1 MRPAPILLRSTLD
14 NKEFEWYARFMREP
28 AIRVV
33 LLPRDTNAQ
42 GSIFGGVILSHI
54 DLAGVTE
61 ARKHAAK
68 RFVTV
73 AMKEVVFKKP
83 VFVGDTVSFYTAT
96 KKLGNTSVTIQV
108 EVEAQRWEN
117 PSERVIVTEAE
128 ITFVAINEKGEPIPV
143 KG

>member
-1 MRPAPILLRSTLD
+1 
-14 NKEFEWYARFMREP
+14 MREP
-28 AIRVV
+28 AIRVI

-42 GSIFGGVILSHI
+42 GSIFGGVLLSHI

-83 VFVGDTVSFYTAT
+83 VFVGDTVSFYTTT
-96 KKLGNTSVTIQV
+96 KKLGTTSVTIHV
-108 EVEAQRWEN
+108 EVEAQRWQDPN
-117 PSERVIVTEAE
+117 ERVIVTEAE
-128 ITFVAINEKGEPIPV
+128 ITFVAVNEKGEPIPI

>member
-1 MRPAPILLRSTLD
+1 
-14 NKEFEWYARFMREP
+14 MREP
-28 AIRVV
+28 AIRVI

-73 AMKEVVFKKP
+73 AMKEVIFKKP
-83 VFVGDTVSFYTAT
+83 VFVGDTVSFYTTT
-96 KKLGNTSVTIQV
+96 KKLGTTSVTIQV
-108 EVEAQRWEN
+108 EVEAQRWKD
-117 PSERVIVTEAE
+117 PSEHVLVTEAE
-128 ITFVAINEKGEPIPV
+128 ITFVAVDEKGEPIPV

>member
-1 MRPAPILLRSTLD
+1 M
-14 NKEFEWYARFMREP
+14 WYVSAMNEP
-28 AIRVV
+28 AIRVI

-73 AMKEVVFKKP
+73 AMKEVVFKEP
-83 VFVGDTVSFYTAT
+83 VYVGDTVSFYTKT
-96 KKLGNTSVTIQV
+96 TRLGTTSVTIKV
-108 EVEAQRWEN
+108 DVVAQRWSDPN
-117 PSERVIVTEAE
+117 LNVPVTEAE
-128 ITFVAINEKGEPIPV
+128 IVFVAIDAEGRPTPI
-143 KG
+143 KS

>member
-1 MRPAPILLRSTLD
+1 MRD
-14 NKEFEWYARFMREP
+14 P
-28 AIRVV
+28 AIRVI

-61 ARKHAAK
+61 ARKHAVK

-83 VFVGDTVSFYTAT
+83 VFVGDTVSFFTRT
-96 KKLGNTSVTIQV
+96 KKLGTTSVTVQV
-108 EVEAQRWEN
+108 EVEAQRWQDPAEK
-117 PSERVIVTEAE
+117 VVVTEAE
-128 ITFVAINEKGEPIPV
+128 LTFVAVDEQGHPIPV
-143 KG
+143 KDGPGGR

>member
-1 MRPAPILLRSTLD
+1 
-14 NKEFEWYARFMREP
+14 MREP

-83 VFVGDTVSFYTAT
+83 VYVGDTVSLYTTT
-96 KKLGNTSVTIQV
+96 KKLGTTSVTIHV

-117 PSERVIVTEAE
+117 PSERVVVTEAE
-128 ITFVAINEKGEPIPV
+128 IVFVCVNEKGEPIPV

>member
-1 MRPAPILLRSTLD
+1 MRD
-14 NKEFEWYARFMREP
+14 P
-28 AIRVV
+28 AIRVI

-73 AMKEVVFKKP
+73 AIKEVVFKKP
-83 VFVGDTVSFYTAT
+83 VYVGDTVSFYTKT
-96 KKLGNTSVTIQV
+96 KKLGTTSVTIEVQ
-108 EVEAQRWEN
+108 VEAQRWQD
-117 PSERVIVTEAE
+117 PTERVIVTEAE
-128 ITFVAINEKGEPIPV
+128 LTFVAVDEKGEPIPV
-143 KG
+143 KGAPNHGKSRPSSP

>member
-1 MRPAPILLRSTLD
+1 M
-14 NKEFEWYARFMREP
+14 KEP
-28 AIRVV
+28 AIRVI

-73 AMKEVVFKKP
+73 AIKEVVFKEP
-83 VFVGDTVSFYTAT
+83 VFVGDTVSFYTKT
-96 KKLGNTSVTIQV
+96 TKLGTTSVTIRV
-108 EVEAQRWEN
+108 DVMAQRWSDPTQN
-117 PSERVIVTEAE
+117 VPVTEAE
-128 ITFVAINEKGEPIPV
+128 IVFVAVDEKGRPTPI
-143 KG
+143 KGRRAARSTGRRPAGPG